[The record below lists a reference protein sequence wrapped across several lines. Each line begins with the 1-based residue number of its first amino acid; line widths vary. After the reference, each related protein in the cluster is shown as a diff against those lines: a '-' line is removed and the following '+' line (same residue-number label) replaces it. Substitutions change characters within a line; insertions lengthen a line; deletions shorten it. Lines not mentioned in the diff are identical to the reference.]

1 MSFLGDLFSLNSSP
15 ARYRFENKSPK
26 YSGAKARI
34 ISWIA
39 SHTLA
44 MTQRNT
50 SKVKR
55 CNNNGKNSSPLT
67 VHRLL
72 INETVFSRFTSH
84 FSLPQ
89 PPAFTLAEVL
99 ITLGIIGIVAA
110 MTLPSLLNNL
120 QNKHLETAFKKAY
133 TMHSQALIRV
143 KEEMGVDNLYEEFR
157 YYDKENGL
165 YPREEEFK
173 NAYYNKLKIIGHCKY
188 SKPIR
193 NYNNTANAYVTA
205 YTSNEGDNSKPVI
218 MELSDGTCCR
228 VRVSSGRINIVIDI
242 NGAGARPNKMG
253 HDIFVFYV
261 NEKGLLEPAKTSKV
275 YTNEELEQ
283 LEGIAV
289 IAQAGEPCSINS
301 TQGGNGMGCAW
312 FAFNNINPDTNEKGY
327 WNNLPK

>member
-1 MSFLGDLFSLNSSP
+1 MNS
-15 ARYRFENKSPK
+15 A
-26 YSGAKARI
+26 
-34 ISWIA
+34 
-39 SHTLA
+39 
-44 MTQRNT
+44 
-50 SKVKR
+50 
-55 CNNNGKNSSPLT
+55 PLT
-67 VHRLL
+67 LHKLTKRPFYLSLL
-72 INETVFSRFTSH
+72 TFHLSKKN
-84 FSLPQ
+84 
-89 PPAFTLAEVL
+89 AFTMAEVL

-120 QNKHLETAFKKAY
+120 QNKHLETAFNKAY

-157 YYDKENGL
+157 YYDKEIGL

-193 NYNNTANAYVTA
+193 NYNNTADAYITA
-205 YTSNEGDNSKPVI
+205 YTSNNSDNSKPVI

-228 VRVSSGRINIVIDI
+228 VRVTSGKINIVIDI
-242 NGAGARPNKMG
+242 NGAGARPNKIG

-261 NEKGLLEPAKTSKV
+261 NEKGFLEPAKTSKV